1 MEMLTLETLV
11 HKLRRELKD
20 NYQSVGD
27 AMIAGGCT
35 NMETYK
41 YMLGQAHAYQSMDTA
56 LTDILNGEEKEK
68 KEDEQSRDN
77 VIDVDFNGSSED

>member
-1 MEMLTLETLV
+1 MLTLEQV
-11 HKLRRELKD
+11 VSKLRKELRD

-41 YMLGQAHAYQSMDTA
+41 YMLGQAHAYQSIDTA
-56 LTDILNGEEKEK
+56 LTDILNEKETKEK
-68 KEDEQSRDN
+68 KEDEQVRDN
-77 VIDVDFNGSSED
+77 VIDVDFRDPEE

>member
-1 MEMLTLETLV
+1 MLTLETLV
-11 HKLRRELKD
+11 HKIRKELKD

-41 YMLGQAHAYQSMDTA
+41 YMLGQAHAYQSIDTA
-56 LTDILNGEEKEK
+56 LTDILNETENKKEK

-77 VIDVDFNGSSED
+77 VIDVNFSGSSED

>member
-1 MEMLTLETLV
+1 MLTLEVLV
-11 HKLRRELKD
+11 HKLRKELRD

-35 NMETYK
+35 NMENYK
-41 YMLGQAHAYQSMDTA
+41 YMLGQAHAYQSMDSA
-56 LTDILNGEEKEK
+56 LTDILNETEEKKEK

>member
-1 MEMLTLETLV
+1 MLTLETLV
-11 HKLRRELKD
+11 HKLRKELKD

-35 NMETYK
+35 SMENYK

-77 VIDVDFNGSSED
+77 VIDVDFNGSTED

>member
-1 MEMLTLETLV
+1 MLTLEQV
-11 HKLRRELKD
+11 VSKLRRELRD

-35 NMETYK
+35 SMENYK
-41 YMLGQAHAYQSMDTA
+41 YMLGQAHAYQSMDSA
-56 LTDILNGEEKEK
+56 LTDILNEKEKKEK

-77 VIDVDFNGSSED
+77 VIDVDFGSTED

>member
-1 MEMLTLETLV
+1 MLTLETLV
-11 HKLRRELKD
+11 HKLRKELRD

>member
-1 MEMLTLETLV
+1 MLTLETLV
-11 HKLRRELKD
+11 HKLRKELRD

-35 NMETYK
+35 NMENYK
-41 YMLGQAHAYQSMDTA
+41 YMLGQAHAYQSMDQA
-56 LTDILNGEEKEK
+56 LTDILNETEDKKEK

>member
-1 MEMLTLETLV
+1 MLTLETLV

-35 NMETYK
+35 SMENYK
-41 YMLGQAHAYQSMDTA
+41 YMLGQAHAYQSIDSA
-56 LTDILNGEEKEK
+56 VSEILNPKEK
-68 KEDEQSRDN
+68 KDEPRKDN
-77 VIDVDFNGSSED
+77 VVSIRGFEGNTEN

>member
-1 MEMLTLETLV
+1 MLTLEQVV
-11 HKLRRELKD
+11 HKLRKELRD

-35 NMETYK
+35 SMENYK
-41 YMLGQAHAYQSMDTA
+41 YMLGQAHAYQSMDQA
-56 LTDILNGEEKEK
+56 LTDILNEKETKEK

-77 VIDVDFNGSSED
+77 VIDVDFGSTED

>member
-1 MEMLTLETLV
+1 MLTLETLV
-11 HKLRRELKD
+11 HKLRKELRD

-35 NMETYK
+35 NMDQYK
-41 YMLGQAHAYQSMDTA
+41 YMVGQAHAYQSIDSA
-56 LTDILNGEEKEK
+56 LTEILNETDKKEK

-77 VIDVDFNGSSED
+77 VIDVDFNGSSKD

>member
-1 MEMLTLETLV
+1 MLTLETV
-11 HKLRRELKD
+11 VNKIRKELRD

-41 YMLGQAHAYQSMDTA
+41 YMLGQAHAYQSMDRA
-56 LTDILNGEEKEK
+56 LTDILNGNEKKEK
-68 KEDEQSRDN
+68 REDEQSRDN
-77 VIDVDFNGSSED
+77 VIDVDFRSPEE

>member
-1 MEMLTLETLV
+1 MLTLEQV
-11 HKLRRELKD
+11 VSKLRKELRD

-35 NMETYK
+35 SMENYK

-56 LTDILNGEEKEK
+56 LTDILNEKETKEK

-77 VIDVDFNGSSED
+77 VIEVNFDGSSED

>member
-1 MEMLTLETLV
+1 MLTLETLV

-20 NYQSVGD
+20 NYQSIGD
-27 AMIAGGCT
+27 TMIAGGCT
-35 NMETYK
+35 NMDQYK
-41 YMLGQAHAYQSMDTA
+41 YMLGQAHAYQSIDTA
-56 LTDILNGEEKEK
+56 LTDILNEKETKEK

>member
-1 MEMLTLETLV
+1 MLTLEQV
-11 HKLRRELKD
+11 VSKLRKELRD
-20 NYQSVGD
+20 NYQSIGD

-41 YMLGQAHAYQSMDTA
+41 YMLGQAHAYQSLDQA
-56 LTDILNGEEKEK
+56 LTDILNNKEK
-68 KEDEQSRDN
+68 KEKKENEQSGDN

>member
-1 MEMLTLETLV
+1 MLTLETLV
-11 HKLRRELKD
+11 HKLRKELKD

-35 NMETYK
+35 NMDQYK
-41 YMLGQAHAYQSMDTA
+41 YMIGQAHAYQSIDSA
-56 LTDILNGEEKEK
+56 LTEILNETDKKEK

>member
-1 MEMLTLETLV
+1 MLTLETLV
-11 HKLRRELKD
+11 HKLRKELKD

-41 YMLGQAHAYQSMDTA
+41 YMLGQAHAYQSIDTA
-56 LTDILNGEEKEK
+56 LTDILNETEDKKEK

-77 VIDVDFNGSSED
+77 VIDVNFSGSSED

>member
-1 MEMLTLETLV
+1 MLTLEQV
-11 HKLRRELKD
+11 VSKLRKELRD

-35 NMETYK
+35 SMENYK

-56 LTDILNGEEKEK
+56 LTDILNEKEKKEK

-77 VIDVDFNGSSED
+77 VIDVDFGSTED

>member
-1 MEMLTLETLV
+1 MLTLEQV
-11 HKLRRELKD
+11 VSKLRKELRD

-35 NMETYK
+35 SMENYK
-41 YMLGQAHAYQSMDTA
+41 YMLGQAHAYQSMDSA
-56 LTDILNGEEKEK
+56 LTDILNEKEKKEK

>member
-1 MEMLTLETLV
+1 MLTLETLV
-11 HKLRRELKD
+11 HKLRKELKD

-27 AMIAGGCT
+27 AMIAGGCN
-35 NMETYK
+35 NMDQYK
-41 YMLGQAHAYQSMDTA
+41 YMVGQAHAYQSIDSA
-56 LTDILNGEEKEK
+56 LTEILNETDKKEK

>member
-1 MEMLTLETLV
+1 MLTLETLV

-35 NMETYK
+35 NMDQYK
-41 YMLGQAHAYQSMDTA
+41 YMLGQAHAYQSIDTA
-56 LTDILNGEEKEK
+56 LTDILNETDKKEK

-77 VIDVDFNGSSED
+77 VIDVEFGNTED